1 MDILFKNKTQY
12 SKSAYNEFLEFHC
25 RKFGLKDKVYFFSV
39 TILILLCII
48 FYFLKKLYLQSF
60 LALII
65 LAIYLIWKLYR
76 PQVLVKKDMNSD
88 KIVKE
93 KVFKYEFYKKYFKLF
108 DDSNFDKIKYMNL
121 YKIFETTNFFYLYI
135 DDENS
140 LLVNKKGFYYGTPEE
155 FSNFL
160 KKNYWFKYRFI
171 KNK

>member
-93 KVFKYEFYKKYFKLF
+93 KVFKYEFYKKYFKDRSKAIAYKLT
-108 DDSNFDKIKYMNL
+108 NIKKYNAPKDL
-121 YKIFETTNFFYLYI
+121 A
-135 DDENS
+135 S
-140 LLVNKKGFYYGTPEE
+140 YGIKAAPQ
-155 FSNFL
+155 S
-160 KKNYWFKYRFI
+160 FI
-171 KNK
+171 YV